1 MLSSVNLPFRLWP
14 QSLAKALLGRLKT
27 IGVVIVAMKT
37 GALKTVQ
44 LDKDWSVQTI
54 LPIEFDGRE
63 LMLETHAYQGDAPE
77 EQALVLIHRAGGAQ
91 TKNTAEGVAAGTV
104 PVVRV
109 HSGCVTGDIF
119 HSLRCDCYQQLQSAL
134 KTISNVPLGVIIY
147 VPYHEGRGIGLFKK
161 IQAYAL
167 QDQGLDTVEAN
178 IEVGAPIDGRDYEL
192 AARILLELGMPS
204 IKLLSN
210 NPAKEQALKALGIRV
225 EERLSIVTK
234 PNPYNK
240 RYLETKRA
248 RMAHKI

>member
-1 MLSSVNLPFRLWP
+1 
-14 QSLAKALLGRLKT
+14 
-27 IGVVIVAMKT
+27 MKT
-37 GALKTVQ
+37 GAMKSGALKS
-44 LDKDWSVQTI
+44 LKLAKDWSVQTT
-54 LPIEFDGRE
+54 LPIELNGRE
-63 LMLETHAYQGDAPE
+63 LMLEAHAYQGETAE
-77 EQALVLIHRAGGAQ
+77 EQALVLVHRADGAP
-91 TKNTAEGVAAGTV
+91 KDAL

-134 KTISNVPLGVIIY
+134 ETISSVPLGVIIY

-192 AARILLELGMPS
+192 AARILKDLKMPV

-225 EERLSIVTK
+225 EERLGIVVK
-234 PNPYNK
+234 PNTHNK

>member
-1 MLSSVNLPFRLWP
+1 MKSGVLKSVKLP
-14 QSLAKALLGRLKT
+14 AE
-27 IGVVIVAMKT
+27 
-37 GALKTVQ
+37 
-44 LDKDWSVQTI
+44 WSVETS
-54 LPIEFDGRE
+54 LPIEFQGRE
-63 LMLETHAYQGDAPE
+63 LELEAHAYQGESEE
-77 EQALVLIHRAGGAQ
+77 EQVLVLVHRSA
-91 TKNTAEGVAAGTV
+91 TAAAGAL
-104 PVVRV
+104 PLVRI

-134 KTISNVPLGVIIY
+134 KLISEVPLGAIVY

-178 IEVGAPIDGRDYEL
+178 IEVGAPIDSRDYAL
-192 AARILLELGMPS
+192 AARVLRDLGMS
-204 IKLLSN
+204 EIRLLSN

-225 EERLSIVTK
+225 AERVPIVVA
-234 PNPYNK
+234 PNKFNK

>member
-1 MLSSVNLPFRLWP
+1 MTPC
-14 QSLAKALLGRLKT
+14 
-27 IGVVIVAMKT
+27 
-37 GALKTVQ
+37 ALKSLQ
-44 LDKDWSVQTI
+44 LAKDWSVQTI
-54 LPIEFDGRE
+54 LPIEFQGRE
-63 LMLETHAYQGDAPE
+63 ITLEAHAYQGETPE
-77 EQALVLIHRAGGAQ
+77 EQAIVLIHRAGA
-91 TKNTAEGVAAGTV
+91 TAKDAV
-104 PVVRV
+104 PVVRI

-134 KTISNVPLGVIIY
+134 AIITAAPLGVIVY

-178 IEVGAPIDGRDYEL
+178 IEVGEPIDGRDYDL
-192 AARILLELGMPS
+192 AARILKELGMPV

-225 EERLSIVTK
+225 AERVPIVVK
-234 PNPYNK
+234 PNVHNK